1 MNKNL
6 LLICSLVAMTAAQAQ
21 SLYFPPTVGKT
32 WDTMSMETAKVC
44 PDKVP
49 ELYSF
54 LNRTN
59 SKAFILLQDGKIVL
73 EKYFGTFTQDS
84 FWYWAS
90 AGKSLTATMI
100 GIAKQKNLLKL
111 DDTSSQYLGKGW
123 TSLTPEQEAKITV
136 WHQLT
141 MTSGLDDGAGMADCT
156 TPNCLTYKADPATRW
171 AYHNGPYT
179 LLDGVIS
186 GASGQTM
193 NQFFQQNI
201 ATKTGINGLYIKSG
215 FNNVFAST
223 PRSFARFGLMTL
235 AKGKWNGTAI
245 LDDTAYYRNMLSSSQ
260 TLNKSYGY
268 LWWLNG
274 KSSYMLPSSQF
285 VVPGSISP
293 SGPADAVAA
302 MGKNGQICCVIPSQN
317 RVWIR
322 MGNDDNIS
330 LVPTIYYDSLW
341 TKINELA
348 CNTSGTKNLSTGAY
362 FFPNPANTAIEFSM
376 PMNSIKIFN
385 ARGELMKLSYTQGH
399 ADVSHLL
406 PGLYFIHAEAKNG
419 QWLTQRMLVNR

>member
-6 LLICSLVAMTAAQAQ
+6 FLICGLVGMLTLQAQ

-32 WDTMSMETAKVC
+32 WDTMSLEQAKVC

-49 ELYSF
+49 ELYNF
-54 LNRTN
+54 LDRTN

-90 AGKSLTATMI
+90 AGKSLTATLV
-100 GIAKQKNLLKL
+100 GIAKQNNLLKL
-111 DDTSSQYLGKGW
+111 EDTSSKYLGKGW

-141 MTSGLDDGAGMADCT
+141 MTSGLDDGTGQADCT
-156 TPNCLTYKADPATRW
+156 TPACLKYKADAGTRW

-179 LLDGVIS
+179 LIDGVIS
-186 GASGQTM
+186 GASGQTL
-193 NQFFQQNI
+193 NQFFQQNV
-201 ATKTGINGLYIKSG
+201 ATKTGISGLYIKSG
-215 FNNVFAST
+215 SNNVFAST
-223 PRSFARFGLMTL
+223 PRSFAKFGLLTL
-235 AKGKWNGTAI
+235 AKGKWSGTPV
-245 LDDTAYYRNMLSSSQ
+245 LDDTSYYSSMLSSSQ
-260 TLNKSYGY
+260 NINKSYGY

-274 KSSYMLPSSQF
+274 KSSFMLPSSQIVF
-285 VVPGSISP
+285 SGSIAP
-293 SGPADAVAA
+293 NGTADAAA
-302 MGKNGQICCVIPSQN
+302 ALGKNGQVCCVIPSQN

-341 TKINELA
+341 IKINALA
-348 CNTSGTKNLSTGAY
+348 CNTSSTKNINTEAD

-385 ARGELMKLSYTQGH
+385 ARGELMKLSYTQNH

-406 PGLYFIHAEAKNG
+406 PGLYFIYAEANNG
-419 QWLTQRMLVNR
+419 QWLTQRMVVNR